1 MKKWSLAVGVVA
13 LAVLATSVLAVGPG
27 SRAGGCQDCPG
38 PGYGAG
44 PGAGYGPGAGK
55 GFGRM
60 AEELNLSK
68 DQLDKLAEMRKRHWD
83 DVQPLRDEMFKKR
96 QELRDL
102 FTNPASKDEAI
113 LAKQKELNALQQ
125 TMRDK
130 MVQFRLEQRKVFT
143 PDQLEKMKDLPG
155 GYGKGC
161 RQGYGRGYGQGKGPG
176 RGPGSGPD
184 CCS

>member
-1 MKKWSLAVGVVA
+1 MKTWSLVVGVVA
-13 LAVLATSVLAVGPG
+13 LAVLATSVMAVGPG
-27 SRAGGCQDCPG
+27 SRAGAGCQDC

-44 PGAGYGPGAGK
+44 PGAGSGYGPGAGQ

-60 AEELNLSK
+60 AQELNLSK
-68 DQLDKLAEMRKRHWD
+68 DQLDRLAEMRKRHWD
-83 DVQPLRDEMFKKR
+83 DVQPLRDEMFKRR
-96 QELRDL
+96 QEMREL
-102 FTNPASKDEAI
+102 FTNPASTDAAI

-143 PDQLEKMKDLPG
+143 PEQLEKLKDAPYG
-155 GYGKGC
+155 CGKG
-161 RQGYGRGYGQGKGPG
+161 GRGYGSGYGQGRGPG